1 MLLFTVSRLRE
12 PSLEIAS
19 PVDLTPLKESS
30 PSGGASLDGLTTS
43 LFKHID
49 RVGVNVTAM

>member
-1 MLLFTVSRLRE
+1 M
-12 PSLEIAS
+12 EIAS
-19 PVDLTPLKESS
+19 AVDLMPLKESS
-30 PSGGASLDGLTTS
+30 PSGGATLDGLTTS